1 MYMHQSRQAVI
12 DRDATLANSHWESR
26 SFLAE
31 SVFDP
36 AYERAN
42 AALRRW
48 VEGME
53 AALGT
58 AAPRKH
64 EVA

>member
-1 MYMHQSRQAVI
+1 MYTYQQKLGIA
-12 DRDATLANSHWESR
+12 DRDPNIATSHWEAR
-26 SFLAE
+26 TFLAE

-36 AYERAN
+36 SYERAN

-58 AAPRKH
+58 AAPGKR

>member
-1 MYMHQSRQAVI
+1 MYTHQNRQAVS
-12 DRDATLANSHWESR
+12 DRDPNPATSHWEAR
-26 SFLAE
+26 TFLAE

-36 AYERAN
+36 SYERAN

-53 AALGT
+53 AALVT
-58 AAPRKH
+58 AARKRG
-64 EVA
+64 VA